1 MPSKPLSYDDIERKT
16 VPTPDLSWRPSR
28 EQEEAAYNGFRATTP
43 EEDALHGR
51 VMAAL
56 AGFALAGR
64 DLSNLTIEV
73 EDTRVILRGF
83 APDNQTIDTIERR
96 VREVAGVADVTNEL
110 VVRASA

>member
-1 MPSKPLSYDDIERKT
+1 MPTKPLSYDEIVRAT
-16 VPTPDLSWRPSR
+16 VPTPDLAWQPSR
-28 EQEEAAYNGFRATTP
+28 EQEEAAKNGFRATTP

-73 EDTRVILRGF
+73 EGARVILRGF
-83 APDNQTIDTIERR
+83 APDTQTIDTIDRR
-96 VREVAGVADVTNEL
+96 VREVAGVCDVKNEL
-110 VVRASA
+110 VVRAA